1 MYFCWQIV
9 DAVLAAKIDEIVS
22 QLQKCHDGKM
32 NFTLILDDVSGNS
45 FIENPHAPKDDP
57 CMTLVQYMRSTE
69 QDVSLGLQS
78 ASEDATEENTA
89 EKEGGKSFR
98 L

>member
-1 MYFCWQIV
+1 
-9 DAVLAAKIDEIVS
+9 
-22 QLQKCHDGKM
+22 M

-45 FIENPHAPKDDP
+45 FIENPHAPKEDP
-57 CMTLVQYMRSTE
+57 CMTFVQYKRSAE
-69 QDVSLGLQS
+69 QDTSLGLQS
-78 ASEDATEENTA
+78 ASEDATEKNTA

>member
-1 MYFCWQIV
+1 
-9 DAVLAAKIDEIVS
+9 
-22 QLQKCHDGKM
+22 M

-45 FIENPHAPKDDP
+45 FIENPNAPKDDP

-69 QDVSLGLQS
+69 QDASLGLQS
-78 ASEDATEENTA
+78 ASEAATEENTA

>member
-1 MYFCWQIV
+1 
-9 DAVLAAKIDEIVS
+9 
-22 QLQKCHDGKM
+22 M

-45 FIENPHAPKDDP
+45 FIEIPHAPKDDP
-57 CMTLVQYMRSTE
+57 CMTLIQYMRSTE
-69 QDVSLGLQS
+69 QDASLGLQS

>member
-1 MYFCWQIV
+1 M
-9 DAVLAAKIDEIVS
+9 LAAKIDEIVS
-22 QLQKCHDGKM
+22 QLKKCHDGEM

-45 FIENPHAPKDDP
+45 FIENPHAPKEDP
-57 CMTLVQYMRSTE
+57 CMTFVQYMRSTE
-69 QDVSLGLQS
+69 QDASLGLQS
-78 ASEDATEENTA
+78 ASEDATEENTS

>member
-1 MYFCWQIV
+1 
-9 DAVLAAKIDEIVS
+9 
-22 QLQKCHDGKM
+22 M

-45 FIENPHAPKDDP
+45 FIENPYAPKDDP

-69 QDVSLGLQS
+69 QDASLGLQS
-78 ASEDATEENTA
+78 ASEAATEENTA

-98 L
+98 LQLLIVGEKKSLQS

>member
-1 MYFCWQIV
+1 
-9 DAVLAAKIDEIVS
+9 
-22 QLQKCHDGKM
+22 M

-57 CMTLVQYMRSTE
+57 CMTLLQYIRSTE
-69 QDVSLGLQS
+69 QDASLGLQS

-98 L
+98 LQLLIAGEKKSL

>member
-1 MYFCWQIV
+1 
-9 DAVLAAKIDEIVS
+9 
-22 QLQKCHDGKM
+22 M

-57 CMTLVQYMRSTE
+57 CMTFVQYTRSTE
-69 QDVSLGLQS
+69 QDASLGLQS
-78 ASEDATEENTA
+78 ASEDATEENTGV
-89 EKEGGKSFR
+89 KKGGKSFR